1 MRKLSTLAIELNPSL
16 DPQALAAEYG
26 EKQRMQI
33 RGFLTEQ
40 SAHRVYDDLH
50 ELPWG
55 LAYNEGSKVVQL
67 GPDRLAELDPRQGAE
82 ITAGIHERA
91 RREYQFLYAYFPLLT
106 AYFSPNSPRFGLF
119 DFYEFINAPE
129 TLEFVGKVTGLSDIR
144 WADGQATW
152 YKPGHFLKAH
162 PDEEAATGRLAAYV
176 MNLSPVWERDWGGF
190 LQFFDAN
197 DNIEQAFK
205 PAFNTLNI
213 FTIPQHH
220 SVSMVANYVQAERM
234 AVTGWFRS
242 DEPIGPIGANR

>member
-1 MRKLSTLAIELNPSL
+1 LAIELNPSL

-26 EKQRMQI
+26 RKRRMQI
-33 RGFLTEQ
+33 RGFLTEE
-40 SAHRVYDDLH
+40 SAREVYDDLH

-55 LAYNEGSKVVQL
+55 LAYNEGSNVVQL
-67 GPDRLAELDPRQGAE
+67 GPDRLAQLGPREGSE

-106 AYFSPNSPRFGLF
+106 AYFSPNSPRFRLF
-119 DFYEFINAPE
+119 DFYEFINSPE
-129 TLEFVGKVTGLSDIR
+129 TLEFVRRITGLSEIR

-162 PDEEAATGRLAAYV
+162 TDEEAATGRLAAYV

-190 LQFFDAN
+190 LQFFDGD

-205 PAFNTLNI
+205 PGFNTLNI
-213 FTIPQHH
+213 FTSPQHH

-242 DEPIGPIGANR
+242 DEPLGPIGSSR

>member
-1 MRKLSTLAIELNPSL
+1 MQSYSVQDVERVLRLSRGT
-16 DPQALAAEYG
+16 
-26 EKQRMQI
+26 I
-33 RGFLTEQ
+33 RGL
-40 SAHRVYDDLH
+40 
-50 ELPWG
+50 
-55 LAYNEGSKVVQL
+55 VQ
-67 GPDRLAELDPRQGAE
+67 
-82 ITAGIHERA
+82 AGFVKPSRGA

-162 PDEEAATGRLAAYV
+162 TDEEAATGRLAAYV